1 MKKLDKFIIF
11 SFLGPFLLTFVVVV
25 FILLTQYMLK
35 YFDDFV
41 GKDLGLEVFSELILY
56 FSINMT
62 PVALPLAV
70 LLSSLMTF
78 GTMGE
83 HFELTAIK
91 GAGISLTRALKPLFF
106 FVVLISILGFLSNNY
121 IVPKANLKAYS
132 LLYDIKQKKP
142 ALDIREGVFYGG
154 IPQYEIKVNK
164 KYPDGVTLKEIII
177 YDHRNGLGNKEV
189 ILADSGKM
197 YTIHNDRYLMLEL
210 FDGNRYS
217 ESNIPGTRSGSYGG
231 NPRFTRNSFDET
243 KLVFSLASFDLQ
255 RTKEEYFASHRRMK
269 TMQELSHAVDSL
281 QGEQMAIKYQAF
293 NSSPTFYSYHLRYDS
308 LMPKGLEEQ
317 ITRMVKEDTASLASE
332 GGSEAAED
340 SLGDRQD
347 TRARSATSG
356 VSDLTASARVRLIRQ
371 VQEEKQDNLQ
381 KAGSLT
387 KAEQKHIVQEADTAL
402 ISRLEGNITET
413 EYSSVVAKA
422 LNQSKTIHNTLQ
434 INASKLHKLE
444 REINKDLYESRK
456 KIAQAISCLIMFL
469 IGAPLGAIIKRGG
482 LGVPVLI
489 SICFFIAFYV
499 LTEISRKWA
508 DDLLMHADLAVW
520 FPNMILLPFGV
531 LFMLQ
536 ARLDTRL
543 LEPDF
548 YKVGLDKIRRHL
560 RLSGKQV
567 PV

>member
-1 MKKLDKFIIF
+1 MKKLDKFIIS
-11 SFLGPFLLTFVVVV
+11 SFVGPFLLTFVVVV

-41 GKDLGLEVFSELILY
+41 GKDLGLEVFSELIMY

-83 HFELTAIK
+83 QFELTAIK
-91 GAGISLTRALKPLFF
+91 GAGVSLTRALQPLFF
-106 FVVLISILGFLSNNY
+106 FVLLISILGFLSNNY
-121 IVPKANLKAYS
+121 VVPKANLKAYS

-164 KYPDGVTLKEIII
+164 KYPDGETLKEIII

-197 YTIHNDRYLMLEL
+197 YTIRNDRFLMLEL
-210 FDGNRYS
+210 YNGNRYS
-217 ESNIPGTRSGSYGG
+217 ESNLPGTSGGG
-231 NPRFTRNSFDET
+231 YSNKPRFMRNSFDET

-269 TMQELSHAVDSL
+269 TMQELAHAVDSL
-281 QGEQMAIKYQAF
+281 NGEQMAIEYQAF

-308 LMPKGLEEQ
+308 LMPKGLEEKVAQ
-317 ITRMVKEDTASLASE
+317 MIKEDTSGIAEEVPDEDTVSYAEQARQSSP
-332 GGSEAAED
+332 GS
-340 SLGDRQD
+340 S
-347 TRARSATSG
+347 
-356 VSDLTASARVRLIRQ
+356 VSDLTASAKERLLQRVK
-371 VQEEKQDNLQ
+371 EEKRVELERGATSTDNGVQ
-381 KAGSLT
+381 KY
-387 KAEQKHIVQEADTAL
+387 EVQKADTAL
-402 ISRLEGNITET
+402 VRKLDNSITET
-413 EYSSVVAKA
+413 EYSSAVAKA

-434 INASKLHKLE
+434 INASKMHKLE

-456 KIAQAISCLIMFL
+456 KIAQAVSCLIMFL

-482 LGVPVLI
+482 LGIPVLI

-508 DDLLMHADLAVW
+508 DDLLMDANLAVW
-520 FPNMILLPFGV
+520 FPNMILLPFGI

-548 YKVGLDKIRRHL
+548 YKVWIDKIRVRIRFL
-560 RLSGKQV
+560 NRKI
-567 PV
+567 PA